1 MTIVRDS
8 WKITVISTTTGDEIE
23 LEAYPTTRLEDLFR
37 AVAEVLKIDL
47 NDPEMGY
54 RLVMPGGHKEFGPS
68 HFEKTLAELGIRDG
82 DRLQLIARPTGG

>member
-1 MTIVRDS
+1 MTVVRGS
-8 WKITVISTTTGDEIE
+8 WRVTVYSTTSGDEIE
-23 LEAYPTTRLEDLFR
+23 LEVYPTTRVEDLFR
-37 AVAEVLKIDL
+37 TIASVLKIDL

-54 RLVMPGGHKEFGPS
+54 RLVMPGGHKEIGPA